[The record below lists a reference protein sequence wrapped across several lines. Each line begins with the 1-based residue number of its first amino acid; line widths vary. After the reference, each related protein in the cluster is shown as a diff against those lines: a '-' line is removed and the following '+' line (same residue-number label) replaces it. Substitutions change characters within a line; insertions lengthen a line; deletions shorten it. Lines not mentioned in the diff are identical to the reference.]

1 MSAPQQDSLTLSFNF
16 QSKNKIGI
24 SGKLCIVEGQFDSF
38 YTLEGKK
45 LKNSGS
51 HKDLILSLVLP

>member
-1 MSAPQQDSLTLSFNF
+1 MRASLSASLQDSLTLLFNF

-24 SGKLCIVEGQFDSF
+24 SGKLYIVKDQFDSF

-45 LKNSGS
+45 LKNSES
-51 HKDLILSLVLP
+51 H